1 LGARV
6 AVTLVAVV
14 TIAWLGIMERDTRLQ
29 DRAVDTASG
38 AIAFGRLTPA
48 QLRAAES
55 DFRDARFLNP
65 DTAPDVNRAV
75 MYQVHGRG
83 AEARALLED
92 VVRREP
98 ENLTA
103 WGVLVEVTRERDPAA
118 SRRAAA
124 ARRRLDPL
132 SARR

>member
-1 LGARV
+1 VAARV
-6 AVTLVAVV
+6 VVSVVALLV
-14 TIAWLGIMERDTRLQ
+14 IAWLGLMERDARLL
-29 DRAVDTASG
+29 DRGVDTASG
-38 AIAFGRLTPA
+38 AIAFGRLSA
-48 QLRAAES
+48 DQFRSAES
-55 DFRDARFLNP
+55 DFRAARFLNP

-75 MYQVHGRG
+75 MYQVHGRSAQA
-83 AEARALLED
+83 AELLED

-103 WGVLVEVTRERDPAA
+103 WGVLVEVARDRDPAMA
-118 SRRAAA
+118 RRAVA